1 MTDPLSLTRR
11 NFLQTSAAAGAVASL
26 PASVL
31 AGAAGAN
38 DRLNIAIVGVG
49 TRGGQLMTPLVEWA
63 SNDTHNIRV
72 TRVSEIYTKRLDRG
86 LDRVAKAGG
95 KAEGARDYRA
105 VLDDKDVDLVV
116 VATPDHW
123 HHKIASEALK
133 AGKHVYC
140 EKPMC
145 HTIDQAKD
153 LVKVVGE
160 TGKKLQVGVQGTS
173 LQVADK
179 IREHIQKNGIG
190 KLVLA
195 QSSLTRNNVAGQWRD
210 YGEYDADAKPGPDLD
225 WDQFL
230 GHQYGLAPKRDWHAP
245 RYFQYRCYWDYSG
258 GVATD
263 LFFHQLAFLVK
274 AMGVG
279 MPRQVVAAGGI
290 YCFGEDSTTPQG
302 APDDRENPDLFNMF
316 VDYPGGPTVT
326 LLGSQVNDV
335 ALTELIGG
343 HDATIIVDRK
353 NDSAQVI
360 PQKSIGR
367 IKETI
372 TLKGDGAM
380 NERVH
385 FANLFD
391 AIRDGAA
398 LNCPV
403 ELGYKVNV
411 PIAMGV
417 MAYRQKTAI
426 GWDAKGEK
434 AVPASTLMDCGCED
448 E

>member
-1 MTDPLSLTRR
+1 MTDPAHLSRR
-11 NFLQTSAAAGAVASL
+11 GFLQASAAGVATSTLSAGAFAS
-26 PASVL
+26 AK
-31 AGAAGAN
+31 GAN
-38 DRLNIAIVGVG
+38 DRLNVAVVGVG
-49 TRGGQLMTPLVEWA
+49 TRGAQLMTPLVEW
-63 SNDTHNIRV
+63 SQSGNHNIKV
-72 TRVSEIYTKRLDRG
+72 TRVAEIYTKRLDRG
-86 LDRVAKAGG
+86 LDKVAQAGG
-95 KAEGARDYRA
+95 KAEGARDYRR

-123 HHKIASEALK
+123 HHKIASEALR

-153 LVKVVGE
+153 LVQVVKE

-173 LQVADK
+173 LGVADK

-210 YGEYDADAKPGPDLD
+210 YGEYDVDARPGPDLD

-279 MPRQVVAAGGI
+279 VPRQVVAAGGI
-290 YCFGEDSTTPQG
+290 YCFGEDSKTPQG
-302 APDDRENPDLFNMF
+302 FPDDRENPDLFNMF
-316 VDYPGGPTVT
+316 VDYPDGPTVT
-326 LLGSQVNDV
+326 LLGSQVNDM

-343 HDATIIVDRK
+343 HDATIIIDRK

-360 PQKSIGR
+360 PQKMTGR
-367 IKETI
+367 IKETV
-372 TLKGDGAM
+372 TLKGEGAM
-380 NERVH
+380 SERNH

-391 AIRDGAA
+391 AIRADAP

-411 PIAMGV
+411 AIAMGV
-417 MAYRQKTAI
+417 MAYRQKAAI
-426 GWDAKGEK
+426 AWDPKLEK
-434 AVPASTLMDCGCED
+434 AGPAAECCAAEG
-448 E
+448 

>member
-1 MTDPLSLTRR
+1 MTDPVRLSRR
-11 NFLQTSAAAGAVASL
+11 DFLQTSAAAGVAATL
-26 PASVL
+26 PTAAH
-31 AGAAGAN
+31 AGALGAN
-38 DRLNIAIVGVG
+38 DRLNIAVVGIG
-49 TRGGQLMTPLVEWA
+49 TRGAQLMTPLVEWSQA
-63 SNDTHNIRV
+63 GTHNVRV
-72 TRVSEIYTKRLDRG
+72 TRVAEIYTKRLDRG
-86 LDRVAKAGG
+86 LDKVAQGGG
-95 KAEGARDYRA
+95 KAEGARDYRR

-123 HHKIASEALK
+123 HHKIASEALR

-153 LVKVVGE
+153 LVKVVAE

-173 LQVADK
+173 LGVADK

-195 QSSLTRNNVAGQWRD
+195 QSSLTRNNSAGQWRD

-279 MPRQVVAAGGI
+279 MPRQVAAAGGI
-290 YCFGEDSTTPQG
+290 YCFGEDSKTPQG
-302 APDDRENPDLFNMF
+302 FPDDRENPDLFNMF

-343 HDATIIVDRK
+343 HDATIVIDRK
-353 NDSAQVI
+353 NDSAKVI
-360 PQKSIGR
+360 PQTSTGR

-372 TLKGDGAM
+372 TLQGDGAM

-385 FANLFD
+385 FANLFA

-403 ELGYKVNV
+403 ELGYQVNV
-411 PIAMGV
+411 AIAMGV

-426 GWDAKGEK
+426 AWDPKAEK
-434 AVPASTLMDCGCED
+434 AGPAAACCEAGED
-448 E
+448 

>member
-1 MTDPLSLTRR
+1 MTDPTSLSRRGFLTTATVATTTA
-11 NFLQTSAAAGAVASL
+11 LSARGY
-26 PASVL
+26 ASVL
-31 AGAAGAN
+31 GAN
-38 DRLNIAIVGVG
+38 DRINIGVIGVG
-49 TRGGQLMTPLVEWA
+49 TRGAQLLKPLVEWQQSGQ
-63 SNDTHNIRV
+63 SNVAV
-72 TRVSEIYTKRLDRG
+72 TRIGEIYTKRLNRG
-86 LDRVAKAGG
+86 LELVSAANG
-95 KAEGARDYRA
+95 KAEPARDYRQI
-105 VLDDKDVDLVV
+105 LEDKHVDLVV

-133 AGKHVYC
+133 AGKNVYC

-153 LVKVVGE
+153 LVKVVNAS
-160 TGKKLQVGVQGTS
+160 GKKFQLGVQGTS

-179 IREHIQKNGIG
+179 IREHIQKGGIG

-195 QSSLTRNNVAGQWRD
+195 QSSLTRNNNAGQWRD
-210 YGEYDADAKPGPDLD
+210 YGDYDVDAKPGPDLD
-225 WDQFL
+225 WNMFL
-230 GHQYGLAPKRDWHAP
+230 GHEYGLAPKRDWHAP

-263 LFFHQLAFLVK
+263 LFFHQLAFLTK

-279 MPRQVVAAGGI
+279 MPKQVVAAGGI
-290 YCFGEDSTTPQG
+290 YVFGEDSTTPQG

-316 VDYPGGPTVT
+316 VDYEGGPTVT
-326 LLGSQVNDV
+326 LLGSQVNDTT
-335 ALTELIGG
+335 LTELIGG
-343 HDATIIVDRK
+343 HDATIVIDRK
-353 NDSAQVI
+353 TDSAKII
-360 PQKSIGR
+360 PQTMIGKV
-367 IKETI
+367 KETI

-380 NERVH
+380 SERNH
-385 FANLFD
+385 FQNLFA
-391 AIRDGAA
+391 AIREDAP

-426 GWDAKGEK
+426 AWDPKTET
-434 AVPASTLMDCGCED
+434 AVPASELKG
-448 E
+448 

>member
-1 MTDPLSLTRR
+1 MTDPQNLSRR
-11 NFLQTSAAAGAVASL
+11 GFLQTSAAVAAASTL
-26 PASVL
+26 SASSYASVL
-31 AGAAGAN
+31 GAN
-38 DRLNIAIVGVG
+38 DRIKIGIVGVG
-49 TRGGQLMTPLVEWA
+49 TRGAQLMNPLVEW
-63 SNDTHNIRV
+63 SQSGTHNIQM
-72 TRVSEIYTKRLDRG
+72 TRVSEVYTKRLDRG
-86 LDRVAKAGG
+86 LDKVAKAGG
-95 KAEGARDYRA
+95 KAEGARDYRQ
-105 VLDDKDVDLVV
+105 VLDSKDVDLVV

-123 HHKIASEALK
+123 HHKIATEALR
-133 AGKHVYC
+133 AGKAVYC

-160 TGKKLQVGVQGTS
+160 TKKKLQVGVQGTS

-225 WDQFL
+225 WDQWL
-230 GHQYGLAPKRDWHAP
+230 GHAYGLAPKRDWQAP

-263 LFFHQLAFLVK
+263 LFFHQLSFLVK

-279 MPRQVVAAGGI
+279 MPQQVVSAGGI
-290 YCFGEDSTTPQG
+290 YCFGDDSKTPQG
-302 APDDRENPDLFNMF
+302 FPDDRENPDLFNMF

-326 LLGSQVNDV
+326 LLGSQVNDT

-343 HDATIIVDRK
+343 HDATIIIDRK
-353 NDSAQVI
+353 NDSAKVI
-360 PQKSIGR
+360 PQTSTGR
-367 IKETI
+367 IKETV
-372 TLKGDGAM
+372 TLKGEGAM
-380 NERVH
+380 SERNH

-391 AIRDGAA
+391 AIRTDAP

-411 PIAMGV
+411 AIAMGV

-426 GWDAKGEK
+426 AWDPKAEK
-434 AVPASTLMDCGCED
+434 AMPASECRTTG
-448 E
+448 

>member
-1 MTDPLSLTRR
+1 MTDPVSLSRR
-11 NFLQTSAAAGAVASL
+11 GFLGGSAAALAS
-26 PASVL
+26 PALAARVL
-31 AGAAGAN
+31 GSPVGAN
-38 DRLNIAIVGVG
+38 DRLNVAVIGVGV
-49 TRGGQLMTPLVEWA
+49 RGGQLLAPLAEW
-63 SNDTHNIRV
+63 SQSGTHNLKV
-72 TRVSEIYTKRLDRG
+72 TRIGEIYTKRLNRG
-86 LDRVAKAGG
+86 LDVVAKAGG

-105 VLDDKDVDLVV
+105 ILDDKDVDLVV

-123 HHKIASEALK
+123 HHKIASEALR

-153 LVKVVGE
+153 LVKVVAE

-195 QSSLTRNNVAGQWRD
+195 QSSLTRNNTAGQWRD
-210 YGEYDADAKPGPDLD
+210 FGEYDADARPGPDLD

-230 GHQYGLAPKRDWHAP
+230 GHKYGLAPKRDWHAP
-245 RYFQYRCYWDYSG
+245 RYFQFRCYWDYSG

-279 MPRQVVAAGGI
+279 MPQQVVSAGGI
-290 YCFGEDSTTPQG
+290 YCFGADSTTPQG
-302 APDDRENPDLFNMF
+302 FADDRENPDLFNMF
-316 VDYPGGPTVT
+316 IDYPGGPTVT
-326 LLGSQVNDV
+326 LLGSQVNDTS
-335 ALTELIGG
+335 LTELIGG

-353 NDSAQVI
+353 NDSAKVI
-360 PQKSIGR
+360 PQTSTGR

-372 TLKGDGAM
+372 TLQGDGAM

-385 FANLFD
+385 MANLFA
-391 AIRDGAA
+391 AIRDGAT

-411 PIAMGV
+411 PIAMSV

-426 GWDAKGEK
+426 TWDPKTESAG
-434 AVPASTLMDCGCED
+434 PARVV
-448 E
+448 

>member
-1 MTDPLSLTRR
+1 MTDPLHLSRREFLHASAAGVAASSLTAPAHA
-11 NFLQTSAAAGAVASL
+11 SAI
-26 PASVL
+26 
-31 AGAAGAN
+31 GAN
-38 DRLNIAIVGVG
+38 DRINVAVVGVG
-49 TRGGQLMTPLVEWA
+49 TRGAQLMAPLVEWSRA
-63 SNDTHNIRV
+63 GTHNIKVARV
-72 TRVSEIYTKRLDRG
+72 AELYTKRLNRG
-86 LDRVAKAGG
+86 LEMVAHAGG
-95 KAEGARDYRA
+95 KAEGDRDYRRA
-105 VLDDKDVDLVV
+105 LDDKDVDLVV

-123 HHKIASEALK
+123 HHKVATDALR
-133 AGKHVYC
+133 AGKAVYC

-153 LVKVVGE
+153 LVQVVKE

-173 LQVADK
+173 LGVADQ
-179 IREHIQKNGIG
+179 IRDHIRKNGIG

-210 YGEYDADAKPGPDLD
+210 YGEYDTDARPGPDLD
-225 WDQFL
+225 WDEWL
-230 GHQYGLAPKRDWHAP
+230 GHRYGLAPKRDWQAP

-290 YCFGEDSTTPQG
+290 YCFGDDSTTPQG
-302 APDDRENPDLFNMF
+302 FRDDRENPDLFNMF

-343 HDATIIVDRK
+343 HDATILIDRK
-353 NDSAQVI
+353 NDSAKVI
-360 PQKSIGR
+360 PQASTGR

-372 TLKGDGAM
+372 TLKGQGAM
-380 NERVH
+380 SERVH
-385 FANLFD
+385 LANLFD
-391 AIRDGAA
+391 AVRTDAP

-411 PIAMGV
+411 AIAMGV

-426 GWDAKGEK
+426 AWDPKLEK
-434 AVPASTLMDCGCED
+434 ALPASECAAG
-448 E
+448 

>member
-1 MTDPLSLTRR
+1 MTDPFHLTRR
-11 NFLQTSAAAGAVASL
+11 GFLQSSAAGVAASTLSAGAY
-26 PASVL
+26 
-31 AGAAGAN
+31 AAVEGAN
-38 DRLNIAIVGVG
+38 DRLNIAVVGVG
-49 TRGGQLMTPLVEWA
+49 TRGAQLMEPLVEW
-63 SNDTHNIRV
+63 SRSGTHNVKV
-72 TRVSEIYTKRLDRG
+72 TRVAELYTKRLNRG
-86 LDRVAKAGG
+86 LEKVAQAGG
-95 KAEGARDYRA
+95 KAVGDRDYRQ

-123 HHKIASEALK
+123 HHKIASEALQ
-133 AGKHVYC
+133 AGKAVYC

-153 LVKVVGE
+153 LVKVVKE

-173 LQVADK
+173 LGVADK

-210 YGEYDADAKPGPDLD
+210 YGEYDVDARPGPDLD

-279 MPRQVVAAGGI
+279 MPQQVVAAGGI
-290 YCFGEDSTTPQG
+290 YCFGEDSKTPQG
-302 APDDRENPDLFNMF
+302 FPDDRENPDLFNMF

-343 HDATIIVDRK
+343 HDATIVIDRA
-353 NDSAQVI
+353 NDSAKVI
-360 PQKSIGR
+360 PQKSTGR
-367 IKETI
+367 IKETV
-372 TLKGDGAM
+372 TLKGEGAM
-380 NERVH
+380 SERNH

-391 AIRDGAA
+391 AIRTDAP

-411 PIAMGV
+411 AIAMGV

-426 GWDAKGEK
+426 AWDPKTEK
-434 AVPASTLMDCGCED
+434 AAPAADCCAE
-448 E
+448 

>member
-1 MTDPLSLTRR
+1 MTDPVQSTRR
-11 NFLQTSAAAGAVASL
+11 VFLQASAAGVAASTLSAGAFAS
-26 PASVL
+26 AK
-31 AGAAGAN
+31 GAN
-38 DRLNIAIVGVG
+38 DRLNIAVVGVG
-49 TRGGQLMTPLVEWA
+49 TRGAQLMAPLVEW
-63 SNDTHNIRV
+63 SRGGDHNIKV
-72 TRVSEIYTKRLDRG
+72 TRISEIYTKRLDRG
-86 LDRVAKAGG
+86 LDKVAQAGG
-95 KAEGARDYRA
+95 KAEGSRDYRR
-105 VLDDKDVDLVV
+105 VLDDKDVDVVV

-123 HHKIASEALK
+123 HHKIASEALR
-133 AGKHVYC
+133 AGKAVYC

-153 LVKVVGE
+153 LVDVVNT

-173 LQVADK
+173 LGVADK
-179 IREHIQKNGIG
+179 IREHIRKNGIG

-195 QSSLTRNNVAGQWRD
+195 QSSLTRNNSAGQWRD
-210 YGEYDADAKPGPDLD
+210 YGEYDVDARPGPDLD

-230 GHQYGLAPKRDWHAP
+230 GHQHGLAPKREWHAP

-290 YCFGEDSTTPQG
+290 YCFGEDSKTPQG
-302 APDDRENPDLFNMF
+302 LPDDRENPDLFNMF

-326 LLGSQVNDV
+326 LLGSQVNDM

-343 HDATIIVDRK
+343 HDATIIIDRK

-360 PQKSIGR
+360 PQKMTGK
-367 IKETI
+367 IKETV
-372 TLKGDGAM
+372 TLKGEGAM
-380 NERVH
+380 SERVH

-391 AIRDGAA
+391 AIRTDAP

-411 PIAMGV
+411 AIAMGV

-426 GWDAKGEK
+426 AWDPKLEK
-434 AVPASTLMDCGCED
+434 ARPAAECPAAE
-448 E
+448 

>member
-1 MTDPLSLTRR
+1 MTDPIHLTRR
-11 NFLQTSAAAGAVASL
+11 GFFQTSAAGVAASTLSASTFAAVK
-26 PASVL
+26 
-31 AGAAGAN
+31 GAN
-38 DRLNIAIVGVG
+38 DRLNIAVVGVG
-49 TRGGQLMTPLVEWA
+49 TRGGQLMSPLVEWSRGGA
-63 SNDTHNIRV
+63 HNIRV
-72 TRVSEIYTKRLDRG
+72 ARVAEVYTKRLNRG
-86 LDRVAKAGG
+86 LDLVAKAGG
-95 KAEGARDYRA
+95 KAEGDRDYRQI
-105 VLDDKDVDLVV
+105 LDDKDVDLVV

-153 LVKVVGE
+153 LVKVVKE
-160 TGKKLQVGVQGTS
+160 AGKKLQVGVQGTS
-173 LQVADK
+173 LGVADK

-210 YGEYDADAKPGPDLD
+210 YGEYDVDARPGPDLD
-225 WDQFL
+225 WDQWL
-230 GHQYGLAPKRDWHAP
+230 GHQHGLAPKRDWQAP

-290 YCFGEDSTTPQG
+290 YCFGEDSKTPQG
-302 APDDRENPDLFNMF
+302 FPDDRENPDLFNMF

-343 HDATIIVDRK
+343 HDATIVIDRK
-353 NDSAQVI
+353 NDSAKVI
-360 PQKSIGR
+360 PQTSTGR
-367 IKETI
+367 IKETV
-372 TLKGDGAM
+372 TLKGEGAM
-380 NERVH
+380 SERNH

-391 AIRDGAA
+391 AIRADAP

-411 PIAMGV
+411 AIAMGV
-417 MAYRQKTAI
+417 MAYREKTAI
-426 GWDAKGEK
+426 AWDAKTEK
-434 AVPASTLMDCGCED
+434 AGPAAACCAAEG
-448 E
+448 

>member
-1 MTDPLSLTRR
+1 MTDSNSTSRR
-11 NFLQTSAAAGAVASL
+11 TFLATAGAAALL
-26 PASVL
+26 PARGY
-31 AGAAGAN
+31 ATAAGAN
-38 DRLNIAIVGVG
+38 DRIRIGLIGVG
-49 TRGGQLMTPLVEWA
+49 TRGAQLLKPLAEWGKSGEHNVEV
-63 SNDTHNIRV
+63 SRV
-72 TRVSEIYTKRLDRG
+72 GEIYTKRLDRG
-86 LDRVAKAGG
+86 LDLVAQHGG
-95 KAEGARDYRA
+95 KAKGARDYREI
-105 VLDDKDVDLVV
+105 LDDKDVDVVV

-123 HHKIASEALK
+123 HHKIASEALL
-133 AGKHVYC
+133 AGKHVYL

-153 LVKVVGE
+153 LVKVVKS

-173 LQVADK
+173 LEVADK
-179 IREHIQKNGIG
+179 IRECIKKNGIG

-210 YGEYDADAKPGPDLD
+210 YGEYDVEAKPGPDLD

-230 GHQYGLAPKRDWHAP
+230 GHKYGLAPKRDWSAP

-274 AMGVG
+274 AMGVDI
-279 MPRQVVAAGGI
+279 PKQVTAAGGI
-290 YCFGEDSTTPQG
+290 YVFGKDSTTPQG
-302 APDDRENPDLFNMF
+302 LPDDRENPDLFHMF
-316 VDYPGGPTVT
+316 ADYEGGPTVT
-326 LLGSQVNDV
+326 LLGSQVNDT

-343 HDATIIVDRK
+343 HDATIYVDRK
-353 NDSAQVI
+353 TDSAKIV
-360 PQKSIGR
+360 PQAGMGR

-385 FANLFD
+385 FANLFR
-391 AIRDGAA
+391 AIREGTP

-411 PIAMGV
+411 AIAMSV
-417 MAYRQKTAI
+417 MAYRQKAAIAWDPKTETA
-426 GWDAKGEK
+426 GAANGVMACCAE
-434 AVPASTLMDCGCED
+434 
-448 E
+448 

>member
-1 MTDPLSLTRR
+1 MTDPLNLSRR
-11 NFLQTSAAAGAVASL
+11 EFLQTSTAAGLAASAL
-26 PASVL
+26 SASAY
-31 AGAAGAN
+31 AGVKGAN
-38 DRLNIAIVGVG
+38 DRLNVALIGVG
-49 TRGGQLMTPLVEWA
+49 TRGAQLLNPLVEWA
-63 SNDTHNIRV
+63 QSGTHNLKV
-72 TRVSEIYTKRLDRG
+72 TRIGELYTKRLDRG
-86 LDRVAKAGG
+86 LEKVAKADG
-95 KAEGARDYRA
+95 KAEGARDYRQI
-105 VLDDKDVDLVV
+105 LDDKDVDVVV

-153 LVKVVGE
+153 LVKVVKE

-173 LQVADK
+173 LGVADK
-179 IREHIQKNGIG
+179 IREHIKANGIG

-195 QSSLTRNNVAGQWRD
+195 QSSLTRNNSAGQWRD

-225 WDQFL
+225 WDQWL
-230 GHQYGLAPKRDWHAP
+230 GHAYGLAPKRDWHAP

-279 MPRQVVAAGGI
+279 MPQQVVAAGGI
-290 YCFGEDSTTPQG
+290 YCFGADSTTPQG
-302 APDDRENPDLFNMF
+302 FPDDRENPDLFNMF
-316 VDYPGGPTVT
+316 VDYPDGPTVT
-326 LLGSQVNDV
+326 LLGSQVNDT

-343 HDATIIVDRK
+343 HDATIIINRA
-353 NDSAQVI
+353 NDTARVI
-360 PQKSIGR
+360 PQSSVGR
-367 IKETI
+367 IKDVV

-380 NERVH
+380 SERNH

-391 AIRDGAA
+391 AIRTDAP

-403 ELGYKVNV
+403 ELGYKVNAA
-411 PIAMGV
+411 IAMGV

-426 GWDAKGEK
+426 AWDPKSETAG
-434 AVPASTLMDCGCED
+434 PAHVA
-448 E
+448 

>member
-1 MTDPLSLTRR
+1 MTDPTPLSRR
-11 NFLQTSAAAGAVASL
+11 GFLQTSAAGVAAASTL
-26 PASVL
+26 SSRSYASVL
-31 AGAAGAN
+31 GAN
-38 DRLNIAIVGVG
+38 DRLNLGVVGVG
-49 TRGGQLMTPLVEWA
+49 TRGAQLMTPLVEWSKA
-63 SNDTHNIRV
+63 GTHNIQV
-72 TRVSEIYTKRLDRG
+72 TRVSEVYTKRLARG
-86 LDRVAKAGG
+86 LEKVAQAGG
-95 KAEGARDYRA
+95 KADGSRDYRR

-123 HHKIASEALK
+123 HHKIASEALR
-133 AGKHVYC
+133 AGKAVYC

-145 HTIDQAKD
+145 HTIEQAKD
-153 LVKVVGE
+153 LVDVVKS

-173 LQVADK
+173 LGVADK

-195 QSSLTRNNVAGQWRD
+195 QSSLTRNNSAGQWRD
-210 YGEYDADAKPGPDLD
+210 YGEYDLDARPGPDLD
-225 WDQFL
+225 WDQWL

-326 LLGSQVNDV
+326 LLGSQVNDM

-343 HDATIIVDRK
+343 HDATIIIDRK

-360 PQKSIGR
+360 PQKSTGK
-367 IKETI
+367 IKETV

-380 NERVH
+380 SERNH

-391 AIRDGAA
+391 AIRTDAP

-411 PIAMGV
+411 AIAMGV
-417 MAYRQKTAI
+417 MAYRRKTAI
-426 GWDAKGEK
+426 AWDPKLEK
-434 AVPASTLMDCGCED
+434 AVPAGEVSAG
-448 E
+448 

>member
-1 MTDPLSLTRR
+1 MTDPVSLTRR
-11 NFLQTSAAAGAVASL
+11 GFLQASAAGVAASTLTASSQGAVI
-26 PASVL
+26 
-31 AGAAGAN
+31 GAN
-38 DRLNIAIVGVG
+38 DRLKIGVVGVG
-49 TRGGQLMTPLVEWA
+49 TRGAQLMVPLVEWA
-63 SNDTHNIRV
+63 RAGTHNIAI
-72 TRVSEIYTKRLDRG
+72 TRVCELYTKRLDRG
-86 LDRVAKAGG
+86 LARVAEGGG
-95 KAEGARDYRA
+95 KAEGARDYRR
-105 VLDDKDVDLVV
+105 VLDDKNVDIVV

-123 HHKIASEALK
+123 HHKVASEALQ
-133 AGKHVYC
+133 AGKAVYC

-153 LVKVVGE
+153 LVSVVKA

-173 LQVADK
+173 LGVADK

-195 QSSLTRNNVAGQWRD
+195 QSSLTRNNSAGQWRD
-210 YGEYDADAKPGPDLD
+210 YGEYDTDARPGPDLD
-225 WDQFL
+225 WDQWL

-279 MPRQVVAAGGI
+279 MPKQVVAAGGI
-290 YCFGEDSTTPQG
+290 YCFGEDSKTPQG
-302 APDDRENPDLFNMF
+302 FPDDRENPDLFNMF

-343 HDATIIVDRK
+343 HDATIVIDRR
-353 NDSAQVI
+353 NDSAKVI
-360 PQKSIGR
+360 PQTSTGR
-367 IKETI
+367 IKETV

-380 NERVH
+380 SERNH

-391 AIRDGAA
+391 AIRTDAP

-411 PIAMGV
+411 AIAMGV

-426 GWDAKGEK
+426 AWDPKQEK
-434 AVPASTLMDCGCED
+434 AMPASECSVG
-448 E
+448 